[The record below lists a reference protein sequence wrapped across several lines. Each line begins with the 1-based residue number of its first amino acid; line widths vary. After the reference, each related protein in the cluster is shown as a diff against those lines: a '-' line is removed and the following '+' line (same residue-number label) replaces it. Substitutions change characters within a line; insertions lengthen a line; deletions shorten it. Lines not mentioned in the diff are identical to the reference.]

1 MDIML
6 ILQFLH
12 KIQIYLLLLLGFY
25 SLIKYFKPKLLIY
38 FKKINASPLAVG
50 ERLPSSTGSRGRL
63 KSYTAWLS
71 PGAANFI
78 NTSPRAV
85 IRKGCI
91 QILNYID
98 TASS

>member
-1 MDIML
+1 ML

-38 FKKINASPLAVG
+38 FKKINDSPLAVG
-50 ERLPSSTGSRGRL
+50 ERLPSSTRSGGWPKPYNVCRL
-63 KSYTAWLS
+63 VRIIFL
-71 PGAANFI
+71 
-78 NTSPRAV
+78 NTSARAV
-85 IRKGCI
+85 IRKAGI
-91 QILNYID
+91 KILNYID